1 MKIETKYNIGDKVA
15 IERNGEMSVM
25 TIDEVCATKVTKEP
39 VGISYSGVETVL
51 QRTTITEDAISY
63 IYSRAEATKTDTL
76 ANGIYIKANNQL
88 HTPEDWA
95 KQADPTTAL
104 SVVLITDFASIEI
117 AKNDLV
123 GEFKFDDAQKA
134 CTALDEGW
142 RCPTRHEAIEMY
154 DARFKGLDE
163 ALKLIGGTTLDEN
176 GCRWICETYT
186 DPEYNSNSAFV
197 FYGDYGIVGNSN
209 KCRAYSV
216 RAVSAFQR

>member
-163 ALKLIGGTTLDEN
+163 ALKLIGGTTLAKN
-176 GCRWICETYT
+176 GWRWTCEADTN
-186 DPEYNSNSAFV
+186 PEYSSDSAFFFNGSHGGV
-197 FYGDYGIVGNSN
+197 DNSS
-209 KCRAYSV
+209 KYYSFSV
-216 RAVSAFQR
+216 RPVRFFKR

>member
-1 MKIETKYNIGDKVA
+1 MENQNTN
-15 IERNGEMSVM
+15 
-25 TIDEVCATKVTKEP
+25 T
-39 VGISYSGVETVL
+39 
-51 QRTTITEDAISY
+51 
-63 IYSRAEATKTDTL
+63 
-76 ANGIYIKANNQL
+76 NGIYIKANNQL

-134 CTALDEGW
+134 CAALDEGW

-176 GCRWICETYT
+176 GWRWTCEADTN
-186 DPEYNSNSAFV
+186 PEYNSNNAFV
-197 FYGDYGIVGNSN
+197 FNGDYGYVGNSN
-209 KCRAYSV
+209 KYNTTSV
-216 RAVSAFQR
+216 RPVSAFQR